1 MAWNP
6 PPKVADCRTI
16 SRRWNKKQIIIIA
29 IDTDEGT
36 VETVSY
42 GETKALCAEAKHLAD
57 AAHEAVM
64 EAC

>member
-1 MAWNP
+1 MSTA
-6 PPKVADCRTI
+6 
-16 SRRWNKKQIIIIA
+16 QIIIIA